1 MGKLPGSTSGRRKK
15 VGLALSG
22 GSIRGAAHIGVLKV
36 FRREGIPVDFIA
48 GTSIGA
54 LVGGLFAIGWTPE
67 SMEDVA
73 QRLSRYDLFDPGIR
87 PLSTFAM
94 LLKSF
99 RAGRANRLLSL
110 VPPPRGLLEG
120 RKLER
125 LLRRWTG
132 PARMEELQIPT
143 ALMATELK
151 SGRPVIFTSRQVGEA
166 IQKELPEAIVL
177 TGIPLSWAI
186 RASSAIPG
194 TFYPFEFGDLQLV
207 DGGVTDNVPVEVLRP
222 MGAEVIIAVDLS
234 RVMPRAEPLE
244 SIDEII
250 SQATDIMI
258 RRISQLSLRRF
269 ADVVIAPEVPDLSLK
284 DIDRAGEALEAG
296 ERAAEEA
303 LPIIQAAL
311 EG

>member
-1 MGKLPGSTSGRRKK
+1 MGSADRRTGKKL
-15 VGLALSG
+15 GLALGG

-36 FRREGIPVDFIA
+36 FREEGIPVDLIA

-54 LVGGLFAIGWTPE
+54 LVGGLYALGWTPE
-67 SMEDVA
+67 AMQDVA
-73 QRLSRYDLFDPGIR
+73 LRLSRYDLFDPGLN
-87 PLSTFAM
+87 PLSTFAL

-99 RAGRANRLLSL
+99 RGGRSNRLMSL
-110 VPPPRGLLEG
+110 VPPPRGLIEG

-132 PARMEELQIPT
+132 LASMEDLELPA

-151 SGRPVIFTSRQVGEA
+151 SGRPVIFTSQDLGDKIRAQ
-166 IQKELPEAIVL
+166 IPEAIILAGV
-177 TGIPLSWAI
+177 PLSWAI

-194 TFYPFEFGDLQLV
+194 TFYPLEIQGLQLV

-222 MGAEVIIAVDLS
+222 MGADIIVAVDLS
-234 RVMPRAEPLE
+234 RVAPREENLE

-258 RRISQLSLRRF
+258 RRMSHLTLKRY
-269 ADVVIAPEVPDLSLK
+269 ADVIIAPEVPDLSLRETH
-284 DIDRAGEALEAG
+284 RAAEALEAG
-296 ERAAEEA
+296 ERAARKA
-303 LPIIQAAL
+303 LPAIRQCF
-311 EG
+311 